1 MSNSHSDQAPGHNRS
16 HPGDLGSSGSVTN
29 LPASRPLSLTVPTAM
44 EAVLREADAST
55 APLDEGALWSKQ
67 MQAAPDPKTST
78 PEERTGRFAEI
89 AAWRFMRA
97 DGTECEPWGIYWG
110 PLASGTLADG
120 RTPFYSPT

>member
-55 APLDEGALWSKQ
+55 APLDEGALWSK
-67 MQAAPDPKTST
+67 PRRSRD
-78 PEERTGRFAEI
+78 
-89 AAWRFMRA
+89 
-97 DGTECEPWGIYWG
+97 
-110 PLASGTLADG
+110 
-120 RTPFYSPT
+120 